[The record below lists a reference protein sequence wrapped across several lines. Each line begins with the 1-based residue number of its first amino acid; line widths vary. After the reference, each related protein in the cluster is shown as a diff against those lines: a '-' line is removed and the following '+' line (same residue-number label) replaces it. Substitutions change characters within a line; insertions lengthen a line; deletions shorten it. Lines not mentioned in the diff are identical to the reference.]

1 MGNRPPVIPA
11 AMRKL
16 KYVLTRSN
24 GQDKSEDKYY
34 TKKEVERA
42 YASWLRFYRKS
53 SRYSVQVVRMGYFK
67 YTYFGEYGTFEGEV
81 YISRLA

>member
-1 MGNRPPVIPA
+1 
-11 AMRKL
+11 MRKL

-34 TKKEVERA
+34 TKKEVESA
-42 YASWLRFYRKS
+42 YASWLRFYRKG
-53 SRYSVQVVRMGYFK
+53 SRYSVQEVRMGYFK
-67 YTYFGEYGTFEGEV
+67 YTYYGEYGTIEGEV